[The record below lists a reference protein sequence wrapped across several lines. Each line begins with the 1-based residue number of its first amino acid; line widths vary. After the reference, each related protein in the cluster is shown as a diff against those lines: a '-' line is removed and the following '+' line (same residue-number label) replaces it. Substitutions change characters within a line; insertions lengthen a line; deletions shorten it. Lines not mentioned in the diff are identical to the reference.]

1 MAKKIF
7 TYRGKTIEELQA
19 LSLKEITDLLPSF
32 ARRKIIRRGFTDAE
46 KRFIKRLEK
55 KNNVKTHC
63 REMVIL
69 PFMVTKTIKVAKGN
83 GFDDVI
89 ITPEMIGH
97 RLGEF
102 APTRKRVTHGNAGIG
117 ATKGTAHA
125 DKK

>member
-7 TYRGKTIEELQA
+7 TYRGKTLEELQA
-19 LSLKEITDLLPSF
+19 LSLTQVAELLPSF
-32 ARRKIIRRGFTDAE
+32 ARRKMIRRGFTEAE
-46 KRFIKRLEK
+46 KRFLARLQT
-55 KNNVKTHC
+55 KNGLKTHC
-63 REMVIL
+63 RDMVIL
-69 PFMVTKTIKVAKGN
+69 PSMVTKTIKVAKGN

-102 APTRKRVTHGNAGIG
+102 APTRKRVSHGAAGIG